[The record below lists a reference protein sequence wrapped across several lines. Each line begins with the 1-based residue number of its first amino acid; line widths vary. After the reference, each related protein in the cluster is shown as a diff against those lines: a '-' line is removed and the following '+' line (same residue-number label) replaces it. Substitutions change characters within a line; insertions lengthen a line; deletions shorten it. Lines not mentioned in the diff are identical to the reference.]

1 MRLRP
6 RAQAE
11 ESAKCS
17 HLLVIARRLVQLASA
32 AIYAALIPDLSFGTA
47 LYHCFVTASTVGYGD
62 VAITTPEA
70 RLFAC
75 LHIVVSV
82 SWLAAL
88 LSSVDTLRKQRESQ
102 LQRVETRPEVG
113 SATHRL
119 AVPHTARPTA
129 TFCDWQCVAG
139 CRGVAPMC
147 ACSEP
152 RSNRAGAPRCPRQT
166 AGRRF
171 RAWLVVQVAEARRR
185 QYLPYISPT
194 TPLYL
199 AYVFQAAEARRTCR
213 EAAAGRADH
222 GARPRR

>member
-62 VAITTPEA
+62 VAISTPEA

-113 SATHRL
+113 SATHGSSHRDLLRL
-119 AVPHTARPTA
+119 AMR
-129 TFCDWQCVAG
+129 CWLSG
-139 CRGVAPMC
+139 CG
-147 ACSEP
+147 
-152 RSNRAGAPRCPRQT
+152 
-166 AGRRF
+166 
-171 RAWLVVQVAEARRR
+171 
-185 QYLPYISPT
+185 
-194 TPLYL
+194 
-199 AYVFQAAEARRTCR
+199 AYVRLL
-213 EAAAGRADH
+213 RA
-222 GARPRR
+222 

>member
-1 MRLRP
+1 M
-6 RAQAE
+6 
-11 ESAKCS
+11 
-17 HLLVIARRLVQLASA
+17 LVIARRLVQLASA

-113 SATHRL
+113 SATRL
-119 AVPHTARPTA
+119 VPPRLSA
-129 TFCDWQCVAG
+129 TGNALLVV
-139 CRGVAPMC
+139 GVWRLCAP
-147 ACSEP
+147 APSLDP
-152 RSNRAGAPRCPRQT
+152 IGPGAPRCPRQT

>member
-1 MRLRP
+1 MRLRLTA
-6 RAQAE
+6 RAE
-11 ESAKCS
+11 KSAKCP

-62 VAITTPEA
+62 VPITTPEA

-113 SATHRL
+113 SATRWLVPPRPPGTGNALLVVGVWRL
-119 AVPHTARPTA
+119 CAR
-129 TFCDWQCVAG
+129 
-139 CRGVAPMC
+139 APSLAPNGPGSSRC
-147 ACSEP
+147 A
-152 RSNRAGAPRCPRQT
+152 RQT
-166 AGRRF
+166 ADRRF
-171 RAWLVVQVAEARRR
+171 
-185 QYLPYISPT
+185 
-194 TPLYL
+194 
-199 AYVFQAAEARRTCR
+199 
-213 EAAAGRADH
+213 
-222 GARPRR
+222 

>member
-113 SATHRL
+113 SATRLVPPRLSATGNALLVVGVWRLCAPAPSLDPIGPGRLDALVRRL
-119 AVPHTARPTA
+119 AGA
-129 TFCDWQCVAG
+129 
-139 CRGVAPMC
+139 
-147 ACSEP
+147 SEP
-152 RSNRAGAPRCPRQT
+152 GLSSRSLKRA
-166 AGRRF
+166 
-171 RAWLVVQVAEARRR
+171 VVNISPTSPLQ
-185 QYLPYISPT
+185 LPYISPMSSRQ
-194 TPLYL
+194 LKR
-199 AYVFQAAEARRTCR
+199 AALVERPPQGEQIMAL
-213 EAAAGRADH
+213 DH
-222 GARPRR
+222 DGKG

>member
-1 MRLRP
+1 M
-6 RAQAE
+6 
-11 ESAKCS
+11 
-17 HLLVIARRLVQLASA
+17 QLASA

-62 VAITTPEA
+62 VAISTPEA

-102 LQRVETRPEVG
+102 LRRVETRPQVG
-113 SATHRL
+113 GATRGSSHRDLLGL
-119 AVPHTARPTA
+119 AS
-129 TFCDWQCVAG
+129 VAG

-152 RSNRAGAPRCPRQT
+152 RSNRAGGVSMP
-166 AGRRF
+166 
-171 RAWLVVQVAEARRR
+171 
-185 QYLPYISPT
+185 S
-194 TPLYL
+194 
-199 AYVFQAAEARRTCR
+199 
-213 EAAAGRADH
+213 
-222 GARPRR
+222 

>member
-82 SWLAAL
+82 SWL
-88 LSSVDTLRKQRESQ
+88 S
-102 LQRVETRPEVG
+102 
-113 SATHRL
+113 
-119 AVPHTARPTA
+119 
-129 TFCDWQCVAG
+129 
-139 CRGVAPMC
+139 M
-147 ACSEP
+147 EP
-152 RSNRAGAPRCPRQT
+152 
-166 AGRRF
+166 
-171 RAWLVVQVAEARRR
+171 
-185 QYLPYISPT
+185 
-194 TPLYL
+194 
-199 AYVFQAAEARRTCR
+199 
-213 EAAAGRADH
+213 
-222 GARPRR
+222 